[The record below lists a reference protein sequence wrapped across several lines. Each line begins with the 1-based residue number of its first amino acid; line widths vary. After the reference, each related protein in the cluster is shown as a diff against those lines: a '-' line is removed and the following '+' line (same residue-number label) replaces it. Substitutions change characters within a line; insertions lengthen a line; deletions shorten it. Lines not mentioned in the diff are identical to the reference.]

1 MMQKKV
7 AEILPIQPMKL
18 PALLPIQAMEL
29 PALLTILTPLPQ
41 DQMILMF
48 MALV

>member
-7 AEILPIQPMKL
+7 TEILPIQAMKL
-18 PALLPIQAMEL
+18 T
-29 PALLTILTPLPQ
+29 ALLTIQAMKVQALITPPPQ
-41 DQMILMF
+41 DKMILMF

>member
-7 AEILPIQPMKL
+7 TEILPIQKMKL
-18 PALLPIQAMEL
+18 T
-29 PALLTILTPLPQ
+29 ALLTIKAMKVQALITPPPQ
-41 DQMILMF
+41 DKMILMF

>member
-7 AEILPIQPMKL
+7 TKILLIQKMKL
-18 PALLPIQAMEL
+18 T
-29 PALLTILTPLPQ
+29 ALLTIQAMNLQALIKRLPQ
-41 DQMILMF
+41 GKMILMF

>member
-7 AEILPIQPMKL
+7 AEILPIQAMKL
-18 PALLPIQAMEL
+18 PALLAIQAMKL
-29 PALLTILTPLPQ
+29 QASLAPPPQ
-41 DQMILMF
+41 DEVILMF

>member
-7 AEILPIQPMKL
+7 AEILK
-18 PALLPIQAMEL
+18 IQAMKL
-29 PALLTILTPLPQ
+29 QALLTIQAMKLQALLTLLPQ

-48 MALV
+48 MTLV